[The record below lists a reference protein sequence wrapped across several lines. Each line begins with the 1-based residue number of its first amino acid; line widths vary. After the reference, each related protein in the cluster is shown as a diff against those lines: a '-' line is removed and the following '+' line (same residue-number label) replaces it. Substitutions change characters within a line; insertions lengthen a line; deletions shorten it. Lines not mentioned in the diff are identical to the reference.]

1 MAFATSKRARTGH
14 FGGILDLVG
23 GVPLDK
29 NTVFTSLTPAQKT
42 EFKANVRKI
51 LRELKQ
57 SDFAV
62 AVDIAAHA
70 NQKLRDKLGNILPD
84 IWSRNS
90 SDAETATGQL
100 TSQEDIQT
108 YMREMLKE
116 HVEANKS
123 LLVKCD
129 NDTLC
134 TWILGFVTSWEHQY
148 KKTENRYDISE
159 HILSAMSEAVQFVTP
174 CMQGTVLDVDALE
187 LRYAEEIHPHRAY
200 LPVLGRQPAL
210 VRFYFRHPCI
220 AKYMVLVAG
229 KLLQRRECNRSGV
242 YCSTRQRNDVAREL
256 DRAVSDLRIKLQS
269 FDHRQARVGD
279 EWLWYAL
286 DHRKLDFW
294 QDGVPVSV
302 APGSVA
308 ASAPVVSAAPG
319 TWGTS

>member
-1 MAFATSKRARTGH
+1 MAFAASKRARLSIGKAFEAAH
-14 FGGILDLVG
+14 GLPELLDVIPSDG
-23 GVPLDK
+23 
-29 NTVFTSLTPAQKT
+29 KT
-42 EFKANVRKI
+42 EFSSLAADKKTEYKTIICKV

-57 SDFAV
+57 TDFGV

-84 IWSRNS
+84 IWSKNS

-100 TSQEDIQT
+100 TSHEDIQT

-116 HVEANKS
+116 HVEANKQ

-134 TWILGFVTSWEHQY
+134 TWIVGFVTSWEQQF

-159 HILSAMSEAVQFVTP
+159 NILSAMSETVQFVKP

-187 LRYAEEIHPHRAY
+187 MRIDEIDYHRKH
-200 LPVLGRQPAL
+200 LPLLGKQAAL

-220 AKYMVLVAG
+220 SKYMVLVAG
-229 KLLQRRECNRSGV
+229 KLLQRRECNRTGV
-242 YCSTRQRNDVAREL
+242 YCSVRQRNDVAREL
-256 DRAVSDLRIKLQS
+256 DRVVSDLRIRLQS
-269 FDHRQARVGD
+269 FDHRYAGVAD
-279 EWLWYAL
+279 ECLKYSL

-294 QDGVPVSV
+294 QDGAPASV
-302 APGSVA
+302 APA
-308 ASAPVVSAAPG
+308 AQSA
-319 TWGTS
+319 W

>member
-1 MAFATSKRARTGH
+1 MPSDAATGEIGPSTSPHSRSHRA
-14 FGGILDLVG
+14 DVC
-23 GVPLDK
+23 
-29 NTVFTSLTPAQKT
+29 N
-42 EFKANVRKI
+42 I
-51 LRELKQ
+51 LRLLKQ
-57 SDFAV
+57 CDFSV

-70 NQKLRDKLGNILPD
+70 NQKLRDKLGNIMPD

-116 HVEANKS
+116 HVEANKG

-134 TWILGFVTSWEHQY
+134 TWILGFMTSWEQQY

-159 HILSAMSEAVQFVTP
+159 NILSVMSEAVQFVTP
-174 CMQGTVLDVDALE
+174 YMAGTVLDVDALE
-187 LRYAEEIHPHRAY
+187 MRYGYDIHPQRKHY
-200 LPVLGRQPAL
+200 PVLERHPAL

-269 FDHRQARVGD
+269 FDNRHANVAS

-294 QDGVPVSV
+294 QDAPPPPVP
-302 APGSVA
+302 A
-308 ASAPVVSAAPG
+308 AQK
-319 TWGTS
+319 

>member
-1 MAFATSKRARTGH
+1 MAFVASKRARTM
-14 FGGILDLVG
+14 GGMLELVG

-29 NTVFTSLTPAQKT
+29 STGFASLTPAQKT
-42 EFKANVRKI
+42 EFKTNVRKI
-51 LRELKQ
+51 LREMKQ

-100 TSQEDIQT
+100 TSHEDIQT

-116 HVEANKS
+116 HVEANKA

-134 TWILGFVTSWEHQY
+134 TWILGFVTSWEQQY

-159 HILSAMSEAVQFVTP
+159 NILSAMSEAVQFVTP
-174 CMQGTVLDVDALE
+174 VIQGTVLDVDALE
-187 LRYAEEIHPHRAY
+187 LRYAEEIHPYRAL
-200 LPVLGRQPAL
+200 LPLLGRQPAL

-242 YCSTRQRNDVAREL
+242 YCSTRQRNDVSREL
-256 DRAVSDLRIKLQS
+256 DRAVSDLRVKLQS
-269 FDHRQARVGD
+269 FDHRHARVAD

-294 QDGVPVSV
+294 DDGLP
-302 APGSVA
+302 
-308 ASAPVVSAAPG
+308 VSAAPASASVRSASPG
-319 TWGTS
+319 TWGAA

>member
-1 MAFATSKRARTGH
+1 MLLAARKRARLGAEVILPRD
-14 FGGILDLVG
+14 FLGLVDNGGYEGATDVS
-23 GVPLDK
+23 
-29 NTVFTSLTPAQKT
+29 SLTAEKKTQYKTHVRQK
-42 EFKANVRKI
+42 
-51 LRELKQ
+51 LSELKQ

-100 TSQEDIQT
+100 TSHEDIQT
-108 YMREMLKE
+108 YMREMLKQ
-116 HVEANKS
+116 HVEANKA

-134 TWILGFVTSWEHQY
+134 TWIVGFVTSWEQQY

-159 HILSAMSEAVQFVTP
+159 NILSAMSEAVQFVTP
-174 CMQGTVLDVDALE
+174 VMQGTVLDVDALE
-187 LRYAEEIHPHRAY
+187 MRYADDIYPHRKF

-220 AKYMVLVAG
+220 SKYMVLVAG

-242 YCSTRQRNDVAREL
+242 YCSVRQRNDVAREL
-256 DRAVSDLRIKLQS
+256 DRAVSDLRIKIQS
-269 FDHRQARVGD
+269 FDHRHAHVAD
-279 EWLWYAL
+279 DWLSFAL
-286 DHRKLDFW
+286 DHRRLDFW
-294 QDGVPVSV
+294 QEGQPVS
-302 APGSVA
+302 
-308 ASAPVVSAAPG
+308 
-319 TWGTS
+319 TK

>member
-1 MAFATSKRARTGH
+1 MAFAANKRAKPTVGRACDERSG
-14 FGGILDLVG
+14 LLELVDG
-23 GVPLDK
+23 EFFSNKTD
-29 NTVFTSLTPAQKT
+29 FTSMPADEKT
-42 EFKANVRKI
+42 KFKTIMHKI
-51 LRELKQ
+51 LSELKQ
-57 SDFAV
+57 TDFAV

-100 TSQEDIQT
+100 TSHEDIQT

-116 HVEANKS
+116 HVEANKTM
-123 LLVKCD
+123 LVKCD

-134 TWILGFVTSWEHQY
+134 TWILGFVTSWEQQY
-148 KKTENRYDISE
+148 KKTENRHDISE
-159 HILSAMSEAVQFVTP
+159 NILSVMSETVQFVTP
-174 CMQGTVLDVDALE
+174 CMRGTVIDVDALE
-187 LRYAEEIHPHRAY
+187 MRYCRDIEPHRAS

-242 YCSTRQRNDVAREL
+242 YCSVRQRNDVAREL
-256 DRAVSDLRIKLQS
+256 DRAVSDLRIKLQA
-269 FDHRQARVGD
+269 FDHRHARVAD
-279 EWLWYAL
+279 EWLIYAL

-294 QDGVPVSV
+294 KEGPPVS
-302 APGSVA
+302 ATPEPMQSM
-308 ASAPVVSAAPG
+308 
-319 TWGTS
+319 W